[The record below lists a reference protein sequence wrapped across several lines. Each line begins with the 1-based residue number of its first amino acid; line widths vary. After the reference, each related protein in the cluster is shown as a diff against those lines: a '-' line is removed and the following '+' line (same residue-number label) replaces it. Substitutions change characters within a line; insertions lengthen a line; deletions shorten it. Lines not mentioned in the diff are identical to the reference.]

1 MQTDGMDTH
10 TYTIHT
16 SLGEWGPER
25 GAVTAA
31 AASRGDVALSRPWG
45 TDGREMQRQQRAA

>member
-31 AASRGDVALSRPWG
+31 AASIGDVALSRPWG